1 MVNTNADI
9 QRLIADHQLQY
20 VIEIDTCVGN
30 GARPTATAS
39 QEFPPINA
47 EIRQNL
53 QLIKT
58 FSPFVNDVYCPA
70 LIYDRTTL
78 VNRDEVQYF
87 VRPGPIV
94 RLFQVTDKILTK
106 PLYF

>member
-20 VIEIDTCVGN
+20 VIEIDTCLGI
-30 GARPTATAS
+30 GARLIATAA
-39 QEFPPINA
+39 QEFLPINQ
-47 EIRQNL
+47 EIRQHL

-58 FSPFVNDVYCPA
+58 FSPFVNEVYCPT

-78 VNRDEVQYF
+78 QNRDKVHYF
-87 VRPGPIV
+87 VRPESIV
-94 RLFQVTDKILTK
+94 RLFRVTGKI
-106 PLYF
+106 